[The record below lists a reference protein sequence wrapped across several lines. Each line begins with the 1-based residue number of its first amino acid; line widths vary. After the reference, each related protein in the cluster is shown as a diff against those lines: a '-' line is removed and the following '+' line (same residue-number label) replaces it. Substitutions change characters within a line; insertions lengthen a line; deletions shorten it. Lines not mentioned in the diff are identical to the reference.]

1 MENFGFCN
9 LSVIPVRAEASD
21 KSEMVNQL
29 LFGETFGII
38 DSFKSW
44 KVISGALD
52 NYQGFV
58 DEKQFLPID
67 ENEYS
72 RLNSLQPIF
81 PQALV
86 NKVFDEKTGL
96 PLIIFAGSNLAGIEN
111 GKFTIGGKKYTFDG
125 EIFSPSTNVNP
136 EALVGTAKL
145 FLNSPYFW
153 GGRSPS
159 GIDCSGLVQVVFKIH
174 GIQLNRDASY
184 QAQQGETLN
193 LFSEAETGDLAF
205 FDNEEGNITH
215 VGIVAGEGK
224 IIHSSGH
231 VRLDSIDHHGIYN
244 NDLQKYTHKLRLI
257 KRVITG

>member
-9 LSVIPVRAEASD
+9 LSAIPVRAEASN

-29 LFGETFGII
+29 LFGETFEII

-44 KVISGALD
+44 SVIRGTLD
-52 NYQGFV
+52 NYQGFI
-58 DEKQFLPID
+58 DEKQFFPLD
-67 ENEYS
+67 GTEYS

-111 GKFTIGGKKYTFDG
+111 GKFIIGGKKYTFDG

-215 VGIVAGEGK
+215 VGIVAREGK

-244 NDLQKYTHKLRLI
+244 NDLQKYTHKLRLM
-257 KRVITG
+257 KRVLE